1 MEAGLER
8 AHQPGRSEPVFQRI
22 ARADRRTD
30 VVVEHPPLTA
40 GVPAEIGGID
50 VQPIAAWRLDP
61 DLRPPISTTAGDQRR
76 RQRTGFDQFLVAE
89 RIVEQDFEKFYV
101 KGNKAAGV
109 RVRKAMNELKKKA
122 QDIRVEV
129 QNMKTSEKAD

>member
-1 MEAGLER
+1 MLFL
-8 AHQPGRSEPVFQRI
+8 PVALRGFFTLINRL
-22 ARADRRTD
+22 A
-30 VVVEHPPLTA
+30 VE
-40 GVPAEIGGID
+40 ENK
-50 VQPIAAWRLDP
+50 R
-61 DLRPPISTTAGDQRR
+61 
-76 RQRTGFDQFLVAE
+76 FNELVAL
-89 RIVEQDFEKFYV
+89 VQTFEQDFEKFYV